1 VRPRLQAR
9 SGNRTLADHLLPE
22 CTETVRLDG
31 RATGTAFYIA
41 PGLLVTCAHV
51 LGKSAASTGNGRIT
65 VGNDREAHLQQRWEE
80 QDLALLR
87 LPVSHNHPCVLLDP
101 TLLAGDRTHS
111 FGYPEK
117 HPEGEPTTFEA
128 EGETGPQ
135 FGWTKLKGGQAQH
148 GMSGSPVLNV
158 RTGGVS
164 GVLKRTRDDRQALG
178 GYAISARTLFELDP
192 TLQTQNLRFH
202 KHDKSWTNLLTPE
215 QRRLLAPTLGA
226 KPEGEAATV
235 FVVTVRQT
243 AKRWEARAVV
253 YPGEDKL
260 KATAIDLNSVRVEVA
275 RVFRDWALR
284 GRVKEAEQIR
294 MLGKILYTALFQ
306 GAIRTR
312 FEELLGRRREQPVI
326 AAISFEAETDK
337 DLSQLPWEHAWVPS
351 EGPRGDVYLATDR
364 YLSFERT
371 LHSEPAASDQ
381 EEPPQGLSVLVV
393 RADPPRSPGVR
404 DADEVTFVEWV
415 VEKLEANAEDVWGLD
430 VRRLDNP
437 TPEVLGDEL
446 EAGSYDVVHYI
457 GFGRFEL
464 GARAD
469 ELVLGSVGGGVDYAS
484 IDTLSESLR
493 RGAPKLVVLEF
504 GKVAPD
510 VVPADFT
517 LIAPD
522 LLRQGIP
529 AVVAFQYP
537 VGVKDAEQFNQSLYE
552 ALAAGRSVETAV
564 QEGRTKLAVQ
574 GTKRPSVSPALFML
588 RPGPLRLAA
597 PSPGNAETSQPQ
609 GAYTTYG

>member
-1 VRPRLQAR
+1 VRPRLPAR

-22 CTETVRLDG
+22 CTETVRVNG

-51 LGKSAASTGNGRIT
+51 LGKRAAATGNGQIT
-65 VGNDREAHLQQRWEE
+65 VGNDQQVHLAQHWEK

-87 LPVSHNHPCVLLDP
+87 LPASHDHPCVLIEP
-101 TLLAGDRTHS
+101 TLLAGDRAYS
-111 FGYPEK
+111 FGYTER
-117 HPEGEPTTFEA
+117 HPEGVPTTYEA
-128 EGETGPQ
+128 EGETGSE
-135 FGWTKLKGGQAQH
+135 FGWAKLKEGQAEH
-148 GMSGSPVLNV
+148 GMSGAPVLNL

-178 GYAISARTLFELDP
+178 GYAISARTLFDLDP
-192 TLQTQNLRFH
+192 TLQTHNVRFH
-202 KHDKSWTNLLTPE
+202 KTDKRWTDLLTPE
-215 QRRLLAPTLGA
+215 QRRLFAPTLGA
-226 KPEGEAATV
+226 KPEGEAASL
-235 FVVTVRQT
+235 FIVTVRQT

-284 GRVKEAEQIR
+284 GRVNEAEQIR

-306 GAIRTR
+306 GAIRAR
-312 FEELLGRRREQPVI
+312 FEEVLVRRRDQPVI
-326 AAISFEAETDK
+326 VAISFEDEMDK
-337 DLSQLPWEHAWVPS
+337 DLSQLPWEHAWVPRD
-351 EGPRGDVYLATDR
+351 GPRGDIYLATDR
-364 YLSFERT
+364 FLSFERT
-371 LHSEPAASDQ
+371 LHSEPVASDQ

-393 RADPPRSPGVR
+393 RADPPRSQGVR
-404 DADEVTFVEWV
+404 EGDEVTFVEYV
-415 VEKLEANAEDVWGLD
+415 VDKVQASAKNVSGMYVEVLE
-430 VRRLDNP
+430 NP
-437 TPEVLGDEL
+437 TPEELGDAL
-446 EAGSYDVVHYI
+446 EAEAYDVVHYI
-457 GFGRFEL
+457 GFGRFTS
-464 GARAD
+464 GAD
-469 ELVLGSVGGGVDYAS
+469 ELVLGSAGGGVDYAG
-484 IDTLSESLR
+484 IGTLSESLR
-493 RGAPKLVVLEF
+493 RGAPKLVVLQF

-510 VVPADFT
+510 MVPADFT

-522 LLRQGIP
+522 LLRQEVP

-537 VGVKDAEQFNQSLYE
+537 VRFKDAAQFNHSLYE

-564 QEGRTKLAVQ
+564 QEGRTKLAIE
-574 GTKRPSVSPALFML
+574 GTNRPSVSPALFML

-597 PSPGNAETSQPQ
+597 PSPGNAETTQPQ